1 MTDLQMPG
9 GSGLDLLKA
18 LEGRDP
24 LVPVIIV
31 TGDMSLQPA
40 TAAVREH
47 AFDYLTK
54 PVSRDVLLSTVSR
67 AIDSRRATQA
77 RVNAEQRLREEH
89 RQLAIRH
96 QRTAMLLS
104 VLYNRAV
111 EGIIVL
117 DAQGRLVDAS
127 DSFVAL
133 VGRPLYE
140 LLDADIGELFDLH
153 PTEGD
158 IQSRVVE
165 LAAAP
170 LSRGHWRG
178 EMTVRAARGRRLP
191 ARVSL
196 SVCEVPSV
204 DAASEQTRYVMAL
217 LYYETAHEEM
227 SRQLQQADRLATMGL
242 LAGSAAHEIR
252 NELGPLLGYLTMLE
266 QGNFEVAAADMIKV
280 MRDSVRRVQ
289 EHIEQILAPL
299 RPRVRTRGA
308 VSMRD
313 VIEGILTL
321 LRRAGRLRRMRLEL
335 DVPEEDVIVHADK
348 TEVHQIGL
356 NLLTNAIDALG
367 DGGGGDRGTVRV
379 KLSYDGPFGV
389 LRAVKTPVRASRIT
403 CAPACSSRSSPPR
416 AAAAPAWG
424 CRWCSTSCAASAV
437 ASRSTRPPMAARLS
451 PSRCRAIS
459 PAATRARPKPSPDAR
474 LVARERPVTDARRL
488 AGRASPTRRGCT
500 RVDAVRTL
508 PTAHGQSGSV
518 AVGRER
524 ARGSTDPRVAVVL
537 LERTL
542 FEPPRLAA
550 MQRWSGAIRRRFPQ
564 AELVP
569 YVWHWIS
576 HSRED
581 GLRTR
586 AARRPAGA
594 DHELGALL
602 ASEAATQAWEI
613 TRGCACRR
621 PGGARV
627 VLRTGASLTPGALG
641 RKRPRAFVES
651 AAPRLGVIWEPEG
664 LWEPDTAQQLA
675 HELGITLL
683 CPAFEGGRLR
693 YEAQGGDV
701 LVSRAVWLRADG
713 VGAARRLDAGAI
725 DALAMHIDVVPDT
738 TIVFTGPRALPHLG
752 ALYAQ
757 LDPGLLGS
765 PALIGVGGFFRPFKT
780 PRRRG
785 FRGSETRDGACEQTR
800 SLARLR
806 PSGRPASPWRPSS
819 CRPSSCR
826 PSSCQPSWQP
836 SSCRPSCQPSW
847 QPSSCRPSCQP
858 SWRPSSCHPSCQPSS
873 CHASRAPAR
882 YRLQPSLD
890 PPSRGNGRRTIRSGS
905 AHVNNN

>member
-1 MTDLQMPG
+1 MSERRRWTPSRGHTGGVLVVEDDELVGNALVHMLRHAGFEASLASSVDGALATFDTTPIDVVVTDLQMPG

-77 RVNAEQRLREEH
+77 RVNAEQRLQEEH

-389 LRAVKTPVRASRIT
+389 LRVEDSGAGIPDHLRARVFEPFFTTKGSGGTGLGLPVVLDIV
-403 CAPACSSRSSPPR
+403 RSLSGR
-416 AAAAPAWG
+416 
-424 CRWCSTSCAASAV
+424 V
-437 ASRSTRPPMAARLS
+437 ALD
-451 PSRCRAIS
+451 S
-459 PAATRARPKPSPDAR
+459 PAEGGTI
-474 LVARERPVTDARRL
+474 VT
-488 AGRASPTRRGCT
+488 
-500 RVDAVRTL
+500 
-508 PTAHGQSGSV
+508 V
-518 AVGRER
+518 AVPRYQPGGDTRE
-524 ARGSTDPRVAVVL
+524 
-537 LERTL
+537 
-542 FEPPRLAA
+542 
-550 MQRWSGAIRRRFPQ
+550 
-564 AELVP
+564 
-569 YVWHWIS
+569 
-576 HSRED
+576 
-581 GLRTR
+581 
-586 AARRPAGA
+586 
-594 DHELGALL
+594 
-602 ASEAATQAWEI
+602 TQAI
-613 TRGCACRR
+613 T
-621 PGGARV
+621 
-627 VLRTGASLTPGALG
+627 
-641 RKRPRAFVES
+641 
-651 AAPRLGVIWEPEG
+651 
-664 LWEPDTAQQLA
+664 
-675 HELGITLL
+675 
-683 CPAFEGGRLR
+683 
-693 YEAQGGDV
+693 
-701 LVSRAVWLRADG
+701 
-713 VGAARRLDAGAI
+713 
-725 DALAMHIDVVPDT
+725 
-738 TIVFTGPRALPHLG
+738 
-752 ALYAQ
+752 
-757 LDPGLLGS
+757 
-765 PALIGVGGFFRPFKT
+765 
-780 PRRRG
+780 
-785 FRGSETRDGACEQTR
+785 
-800 SLARLR
+800 
-806 PSGRPASPWRPSS
+806 
-819 CRPSSCR
+819 
-826 PSSCQPSWQP
+826 
-836 SSCRPSCQPSW
+836 
-847 QPSSCRPSCQP
+847 
-858 SWRPSSCHPSCQPSS
+858 
-873 CHASRAPAR
+873 
-882 YRLQPSLD
+882 
-890 PPSRGNGRRTIRSGS
+890 
-905 AHVNNN
+905 

>member
-1 MTDLQMPG
+1 MSERRRWTPSRGHTGGVLVVEDDELVGNALVHMLRHAGFEASLASSVDGALATFDTTPIDVVVTDLQMPG

-77 RVNAEQRLREEH
+77 RVNAEQRLQEEH

-299 RPRVRTRGA
+299 RPRGAAAAHASRTRRAGGGRHRARGQDRGA
-308 VSMRD
+308 PDRPQPADQRD
-313 VIEGILTL
+313 
-321 LRRAGRLRRMRLEL
+321 RRAGRRRRWRPRHRAREAVLRRRVRGPAGRRLR
-335 DVPEEDVIVHADK
+335 
-348 TEVHQIGL
+348 
-356 NLLTNAIDALG
+356 
-367 DGGGGDRGTVRV
+367 RGHPGSPARPRV
-379 KLSYDGPFGV
+379 
-389 LRAVKTPVRASRIT
+389 RAVLHHQGQRRHRPG
-403 CAPACSSRSSPPR
+403 PA
-416 AAAAPAWG
+416 
-424 CRWCSTSCAASAV
+424 
-437 ASRSTRPPMAARLS
+437 
-451 PSRCRAIS
+451 
-459 PAATRARPKPSPDAR
+459 
-474 LVARERPVTDARRL
+474 
-488 AGRASPTRRGCT
+488 
-500 RVDAVRTL
+500 
-508 PTAHGQSGSV
+508 
-518 AVGRER
+518 
-524 ARGSTDPRVAVVL
+524 
-537 LERTL
+537 
-542 FEPPRLAA
+542 
-550 MQRWSGAIRRRFPQ
+550 
-564 AELVP
+564 
-569 YVWHWIS
+569 
-576 HSRED
+576 
-581 GLRTR
+581 
-586 AARRPAGA
+586 
-594 DHELGALL
+594 
-602 ASEAATQAWEI
+602 
-613 TRGCACRR
+613 
-621 PGGARV
+621 GGARH
-627 VLRTGASLTPGALG
+627 
-641 RKRPRAFVES
+641 RAQPQRS
-651 AAPRLGVIWEPEG
+651 RRARL
-664 LWEPDTAQQLA
+664 
-675 HELGITLL
+675 
-683 CPAFEGGRLR
+683 
-693 YEAQGGDV
+693 
-701 LVSRAVWLRADG
+701 
-713 VGAARRLDAGAI
+713 ARRGRHDRHRRGATVS
-725 DALAMHIDVVPDT
+725 A
-738 TIVFTGPRALPHLG
+738 
-752 ALYAQ
+752 
-757 LDPGLLGS
+757 
-765 PALIGVGGFFRPFKT
+765 
-780 PRRRG
+780 RRRHARDPSHHLT
-785 FRGSETRDGACEQTR
+785 RGS
-800 SLARLR
+800 
-806 PSGRPASPWRPSS
+806 WR
-819 CRPSSCR
+819 
-826 PSSCQPSWQP
+826 
-836 SSCRPSCQPSW
+836 
-847 QPSSCRPSCQP
+847 
-858 SWRPSSCHPSCQPSS
+858 
-873 CHASRAPAR
+873 A
-882 YRLQPSLD
+882 
-890 PPSRGNGRRTIRSGS
+890 NGP
-905 AHVNNN
+905 